1 MMFSQLHPVRLA
13 ALTTACIIASMV
25 GTSVAQDAEFNE
37 DLDKELEGV
46 TIVEHLDEQLPLD
59 LEFTNEEGRTIAL
72 GDLFG
77 ERPIIL
83 QMGYFRCPMLCNLVL
98 NETMAGLKGVEDLSA
113 GSDFDLISV
122 SVNPDESHELARVK
136 RDGYLLEYNRDG
148 AKKGFHFL
156 VGSGKN
162 SKALADAVGFQ
173 YRLQDDGEYSHAA
186 AIFMITPDGRI
197 SRYLY
202 GVDYEPRT
210 LRFGLMEAGEGRIGS
225 TLERFILWC
234 HTFDPDSGS
243 YVLIGFRLMQ
253 LGGLI
258 TLFVLITGVGLLW
271 LRDQNRTPQIGN
283 PIGESSQ
290 HLADSEIPATDSG
303 GNV

>member
-1 MMFSQLHPVRLA
+1 
-13 ALTTACIIASMV
+13 V
-25 GTSVAQDAEFNE
+25 GTSGAQDSEFNE

-46 TIVEHLDEQLPLD
+46 TIIEHLDEQLPLD
-59 LEFTNEEGRTIAL
+59 LTFTDEEGRSIVL

-77 ERPIIL
+77 ERPVIL
-83 QMGYFRCPMLCNLVL
+83 QMGYYRCPMLCNLVL
-98 NETMAGLKGVEDLSA
+98 NEAMAGLQGVEDLSA
-113 GSDFDLISV
+113 GKDFDLISV
-122 SVNPDESHELARVK
+122 SVNPEESHELARVK

-148 AKKGFHFL
+148 AKRGFHFL
-156 VGSGKN
+156 VGSAEN

-186 AIFMITPDGRI
+186 ALFLITPDGRI

-202 GVDYEPRT
+202 GVEYEPRT

-234 HTFDPDSGS
+234 HTYDPDSGS
-243 YVLIGFRLMQ
+243 YVLLGFRLMQ
-253 LGGLI
+253 LGGLVTI
-258 TLFVLITGVGLLW
+258 FVLITGVGLLW
-271 LRDQNRTPQIGN
+271 LRDQNGTPQIKN
-283 PIGESSQ
+283 PKGKPSGS
-290 HLADSEIPATDSG
+290 LPDPKFPATGSG

>member
-1 MMFSQLHPVRLA
+1 MMFSQLHPVRLQ
-13 ALTTACIIASMV
+13 ALTIVCTIASMV
-25 GTSVAQDAEFNE
+25 GTSLAQDPEFNE

-46 TIVEHLDEQLPLD
+46 TIVEHLDEQLPLE
-59 LEFTNEEGRTIAL
+59 LEFTDEDGRTIAL
-72 GDLFG
+72 GELFSD
-77 ERPIIL
+77 RPVIL

-98 NETMAGLKGVEDLSA
+98 NEAMAGLKGVEDLSA
-113 GSDFDLISV
+113 GSDFDLIAV

-156 VGSGKN
+156 VGSGEN
-162 SKALADAVGFQ
+162 SQALADAVGFQ

-186 AIFMITPDGRI
+186 ALFLITPDGRI

-202 GVDYEPRT
+202 GVEYEPRT

-234 HTFDPDSGS
+234 HTYDPDSGS
-243 YVLIGFRLMQ
+243 YVLLGFRLMQ
-253 LGGLI
+253 LGGLV

-271 LRDQNRTPQIGN
+271 LRDQNRTPRIDN
-283 PIGESSQ
+283 PGGKSSGQ
-290 HLADSEIPATDSG
+290 VADSEFPATDSG